1 MTIVSSKDFAA
12 NQEKYFDLALNE
24 QLIIQRGDNMFIVQI
39 FPQNVKKLGARQ
51 GWAQAAKE
59 FVESGNEET
68 DFIEKFDDK
77 VYQQMINS
85 QFLKGYA
92 DSDAVYDF

>member
-1 MTIVSSKDFAA
+1 MTVVSSKDFAA

-59 FVESGNEET
+59 FVESGNEESFSP
-68 DFIEKFDDK
+68 DFFEDEDLNWWQWKQK
-77 VYQQMINS
+77 
-85 QFLKGYA
+85 
-92 DSDAVYDF
+92 